1 MSTCYSR
8 NFRTIGRKTSIFER
22 LTESYNFVRSA
33 QGLLGM
39 IFVAGKQFN
48 VRSSINADPLPNTG
62 IWIWWDN
69 QMELEKGKYSTKDSL
84 WGIVINVNKKYIKLN
99 NYIIFSPFFFITQ
112 VHFHAYIEC
121 FWTLHHYLI
130 QVYVILLIH
139 YHLTSCLF
147 VCLFSLFFLFFL
159 FQQVVW
165 VYHGKMK
172 LSNSFFFF
180 FFIPNDVGCQNPFQ
194 SVLLHLYLSSYI
206 WACTCQYCQHHAS
219 FLWNRC
225 LWLEEFNS
233 QTEADSMIW
242 QKFWKMLI

>member
-69 QMELEKGKYSTKDSL
+69 QMELEKEKYSTKDSL

-99 NYIIFSPFFFITQ
+99 SYIIFFRLFFHNSNTFSCIYWMFLDT
-112 VHFHAYIEC
+112 APLLE
-121 FWTLHHYLI
+121 L

-147 VCLFSLFFLFFL
+147 VCLFSLLFSLFFCCS
-159 FQQVVW
+159 
-165 VYHGKMK
+165 K
-172 LSNSFFFF
+172 
-180 FFIPNDVGCQNPFQ
+180 
-194 SVLLHLYLSSYI
+194 
-206 WACTCQYCQHHAS
+206 
-219 FLWNRC
+219 
-225 LWLEEFNS
+225 
-233 QTEADSMIW
+233 
-242 QKFWKMLI
+242 

>member
-69 QMELEKGKYSTKDSL
+69 QMELEKEKYSTKDSL

-147 VCLFSLFFLFFL
+147 VFSFFFLFFFVAASSVSIL
-159 FQQVVW
+159 WKNEIIKF
-165 VYHGKMK
+165 
-172 LSNSFFFF
+172 LLFFFF
-180 FFIPNDVGCQNPFQ
+180 FFKYKKRGF
-194 SVLLHLYLSSYI
+194 
-206 WACTCQYCQHHAS
+206 
-219 FLWNRC
+219 
-225 LWLEEFNS
+225 
-233 QTEADSMIW
+233 
-242 QKFWKMLI
+242 

>member
-1 MSTCYSR
+1 MSTCFSR

-69 QMELEKGKYSTKDSL
+69 QMELEKEKYSTKDSL

-147 VCLFSLFFLFFL
+147 VCLFSLFFLFFFL
-159 FQQVVW
+159 
-165 VYHGKMK
+165 
-172 LSNSFFFF
+172 FFFF
-180 FFIPNDVGCQNPFQ
+180 CC
-194 SVLLHLYLSSYI
+194 S
-206 WACTCQYCQHHAS
+206 
-219 FLWNRC
+219 
-225 LWLEEFNS
+225 
-233 QTEADSMIW
+233 
-242 QKFWKMLI
+242 K

>member
-69 QMELEKGKYSTKDSL
+69 QMELEKEKYSTKDSL

-147 VCLFSLFFLFFL
+147 VCLFSLFFFSFF
-159 FQQVVW
+159 VVAASSVSILW
-165 VYHGKMK
+165 KNEIIK
-172 LSNSFFFF
+172 FLFFFF
-180 FFIPNDVGCQNPFQ
+180 
-194 SVLLHLYLSSYI
+194 
-206 WACTCQYCQHHAS
+206 S
-219 FLWNRC
+219 FLMMWVVRIHSKVSC
-225 LWLEEFNS
+225 CIF
-233 QTEADSMIW
+233 T
-242 QKFWKMLI
+242 

>member
-69 QMELEKGKYSTKDSL
+69 QMELEKEKYSTKDSL

-147 VCLFSLFFLFFL
+147 VCLFSLFFF
-159 FQQVVW
+159 
-165 VYHGKMK
+165 
-172 LSNSFFFF
+172 SFFFVAASSVSILWKNEIIKFLF
-180 FFIPNDVGCQNPFQ
+180 FFF
-194 SVLLHLYLSSYI
+194 
-206 WACTCQYCQHHAS
+206 S
-219 FLWNRC
+219 FLMMWVVRIHSKVSC
-225 LWLEEFNS
+225 CIF
-233 QTEADSMIW
+233 T
-242 QKFWKMLI
+242 